1 MKKLKSI
8 IKLRNRFIDIATEFD
23 KLLQDTDILTNEE
36 HKKILSDEK
45 MKLLT
50 QISIGEKIDIE
61 LLKKKYLNFL
71 SDVDEKIIIKDKPKD
86 ISNKDELLNSIVID
100 KITYYYEPKENGII
114 YNSKSQ
120 NVGSYINKNFKF
132 N

>member
-50 QISIGEKIDIE
+50 Q
-61 LLKKKYLNFL
+61 KKN
-71 SDVDEKIIIKDKPKD
+71 I
-86 ISNKDELLNSIVID
+86 
-100 KITYYYEPKENGII
+100 
-114 YNSKSQ
+114 
-120 NVGSYINKNFKF
+120 
-132 N
+132 

>member
-23 KLLQDTDILTNEE
+23 RLLQDTDILTNEE

-45 MKLLT
+45 LKLLT
-50 QISIGEKIDIE
+50 QISHNEKIDLE
-61 LLKKKYLNFL
+61 LLKKKYLNFS
-71 SDVDEKIIIKDKPKD
+71 SDVDEKVITKDKSKET
-86 ISNKDELLNSIVID
+86 STKDELLNSIVID

-114 YNSKSQ
+114 YNSNSQ
-120 NVGSYINKNFKF
+120 IVGSYINKNFKF